1 MNFEFEI
8 TEMVISHLFDWKTLT
23 SIEGLRNLFYTL
35 SISKYSTLKVKSEN
49 QTKFWFLFLKMRY
62 LFLLLYLTN
71 AQPELPDMMP
81 CPDGW
86 HQDIETATCFKAFE
100 SNPKSWNAAES
111 HCQSFGGDLASITSQ
126 REQELVVSLL
136 NRQGYTLNFDR
147 KLDRK
152 LSQNL

>member
-1 MNFEFEI
+1 
-8 TEMVISHLFDWKTLT
+8 
-23 SIEGLRNLFYTL
+23 
-35 SISKYSTLKVKSEN
+35 
-49 QTKFWFLFLKMRY
+49 MRY